1 MTPYAPPNPYAPSA
15 TAPTPYRTEPVMV
28 VNERA
33 IDLLRQTRPWVM
45 FLSVLMFLSS
55 GLMVVVGFGM
65 IAMSMVVTKTTNPLG
80 PWLGLFYLPIGA
92 FYVYPAIKLW
102 SYASA
107 IANLG
112 TSRATNDLEAAL
124 EQQKSFWK
132 FCGIGAI
139 VMMGLYAVGMVGM
152 VVFGVATAMQHTH

>member
-65 IAMSMVVTKTTNPLG
+65 IAMSMVVTKTATPLG

-132 FCGIGAI
+132 FCGIAVI
-139 VMMGLYAVGMVGM
+139 VMFVLYIFMFIGMMVFGFASAVGK
-152 VVFGVATAMQHTH
+152 HH